1 MHLNSSQMHLCT
13 SWKRLILK
21 KEGFHRKTSVFLQQR
36 SRLEWSKLRYVD
48 SIKKLSKVLKPA
60 LEGQDAGAAVVL
72 LLKTT
77 DKDLRILFV
86 KRAENPA
93 DPWSG
98 QMALPGGKRDATD
111 QSLKQTVVRETLEET
126 NINLLDR
133 CRFLGVMETL
143 TSTPRPEM
151 KIVPFVV
158 LLEHEP
164 SIKLNEELER
174 FVWISPE
181 ELVRHRGTVKFSF
194 GEFPAY
200 VVGNIIIWGLTYRIL
215 EIFVHILD
223 YPH

>member
-1 MHLNSSQMHLCT
+1 M
-13 SWKRLILK
+13 
-21 KEGFHRKTSVFLQQR
+21 G
-36 SRLEWSKLRYVD
+36 YVD
-48 SIKKLSKVLKPA
+48 IVKKLSKVLKPVS
-60 LEGQDAGAAVVL
+60 EGQDAGAAVVL
-72 LLKTT
+72 LLKPA
-77 DKDLRILFV
+77 DKNLRILFV
-86 KRAENPA
+86 KRVENPA

-133 CRFLGVMETL
+133 CRFLGVMETQ
-143 TSTPRPEM
+143 TSTPRAEM
-151 KIVPFVV
+151 KILPFVV

-181 ELVRHRGTVKFSF
+181 ELVRHRSTVKFSF

-215 EIFVHILD
+215 EIFVHILE

>member
-1 MHLNSSQMHLCT
+1 MPIIVC
-13 SWKRLILK
+13 
-21 KEGFHRKTSVFLQQR
+21 
-36 SRLEWSKLRYVD
+36 RLEWSKLGYAN
-48 SIKKLSKVLKPA
+48 SIEKLSRVLKPVS
-60 LEGQDAGAAVVL
+60 EGQDAEAAVAL
-72 LLKTT
+72 LLKTV
-77 DKDLRILFV
+77 DQDLKVLFV
-86 KRAENPA
+86 KRTENPA

-151 KIVPFVV
+151 KILPFIV

-200 VVGNIIIWGLTYRIL
+200 IVGNIVIWGLTYRIL
-215 EIFVHILD
+215 ENLVHTLE